1 MNYIKNK
8 ISEHLSEVIRRRVG
22 SQLPGIGSVG
32 FLAIRKEGEGNRE
45 RERQSKGWKTAI
57 SGV

>member
-45 RERQSKGWKTAI
+45 RGRAKAGRQQ
-57 SGV
+57 

>member
-1 MNYIKNK
+1 M
-8 ISEHLSEVIRRRVG
+8 IRRRVG

-45 RERQSKGWKTAI
+45 RGRAKAGRQQ
-57 SGV
+57 